1 MYINIWR
8 RQRLLL
14 GLKIKRSGSS
24 SRYFNWRE
32 LGRDEDEVT
41 LESGCQILL
50 DTRYIAPTSD
60 TRGNNWGLFD
70 QGKITPHNEDII
82 WNLKRICGERSCNL
96 LKGRIN
102 LIFIHFVL
110 LSFNSE
116 TEFRIL
122 VKLYPYSQQKI
133 VLQCYRVNS
142 IEKFNLF

>member
-1 MYINIWR
+1 MEKAKVLR
-8 RQRLLL
+8 
-14 GLKIKRSGSS
+14 
-24 SRYFNWRE
+24 RE
-32 LGRDEDEVT
+32 LGRDGVT

-50 DTRYIAPTSD
+50 DTRYITLTSD
-60 TRGNNWGLFD
+60 TRGNNWSLFD
-70 QGKITPHNEDII
+70 QGKITPHSGDII
-82 WNLKRICGERSCNL
+82 QNLKKRYAGGRSCNL
-96 LKGRIN
+96 LKRRIN

-116 TEFRIL
+116 TKFRIL